1 MASKDTDLEALSS
14 TLYSRLFDGGR
25 NKALQRYWETAI
37 KPHLV
42 NYFACSPLERDHI
55 KNRIN
60 STLHKKKDTYYG
72 DTANE
77 KIMRNIIE
85 CVHDWWNAIDRSP
98 INIFYVLI
106 RPNPKKGP
114 AYEILL
120 DRRPNPNGSFYWTLP
135 NELTDRVKDERFEWI
150 HLANAS
156 FDYRYLTYAAVKV
169 VRFAEEESELL
180 QHISPRNGE
189 WHDIHAVIRGAQQGN
204 PLYGQRIRG
213 YVKGRILQFLNRE
226 HPVITRASSGAV
238 AVPAALAKPHGV
250 PRSVVVLIRQV
261 SGRAYGEEYDVCM
274 LRDDTNSYWTLPIV
288 ETAML
293 NREAWEWIVL
303 DDRYTSTAALV
314 IFHNI
319 HTAPERIV
327 PELGRYRDQLKWHNL
342 KSFYR
347 GAIGGSASYGRNI
360 SHHLTTSI
368 MKHLGQNYPDLYNS
382 LTFNPAVSDLGHM
395 PMYSDLHFPKKPPA
409 EPPSPS
415 TPPAKFS
422 PPAWLLKKF
431 TGK

>member
-1 MASKDTDLEALSS
+1 MASRDTDLEALSS
-14 TLYSRLFDGGR
+14 TLYSRFFDGGR
-25 NKALQRYWETAI
+25 NGALLQYWEAAI

-42 NYFACSPLERDHI
+42 HYFTRSPDDRNHLKRQINKMLYACKAADETVMRDFMAYV
-55 KNRIN
+55 NF
-60 STLHKKKDTYYG
+60 
-72 DTANE
+72 
-77 KIMRNIIE
+77 
-85 CVHDWWNAIDRSP
+85 WWRGIDRSP
-98 INIFYVLI
+98 INTFYVLI
-106 RPNPKKGP
+106 RPNSKKGL

-120 DRRPNPNGSFYWTLP
+120 DRRHNPNGSLYWTLP
-135 NELTDRVKDERFEWI
+135 NKQTDGVKDERFEWI

-156 FDYRYLTYAAVKV
+156 FEYRYLTYAAVKV
-169 VRFAEEESELL
+169 VRFAEEESELR

-189 WHDIHAVIRGAQQGN
+189 WHDIHAVIHGAQQGN

-213 YVKGRILQFLNRE
+213 YLSGRILQFLEQRY
-226 HPVITRASSGAV
+226 PVITRASSGAV

-250 PRSVVVLIRQV
+250 PRSFVVLIRQV
-261 SGRAYGEEYDVCM
+261 SGRAYGEAYDVCM
-274 LRDDTNSYWTLPIV
+274 RRDDTNSCWTLPIV

-327 PELGRYRDQLKWHNL
+327 PELGRYQGQLKWHNL
-342 KSFYR
+342 KSFYH

-368 MKHLGQNYPDLYNS
+368 MKHLIKNYPDLYEC
-382 LTFNPAVSDLGHM
+382 LTFNPAVSDFGHM
-395 PMYSDLHFPKKPPA
+395 PMYSDLHLSKKPAA
-409 EPPSPS
+409 EPPP

-422 PPAWLLKKF
+422 PKDWLLKKF
-431 TGK
+431 TNK